1 MADESEHLTIGWPIR
16 SGCCWLANQGKLS
29 KSQMERMKGSKDII
43 GRMLIKCADVSNP
56 ARNIDIYTEWADR
69 IKSEY
74 FSQVEI
80 IGI

>member
-1 MADESEHLTIGWPIR
+1 MANESEHNTIGWSIR
-16 SGCCWLANQGKLS
+16 SGCCWLSKQGKLS

-56 ARNIDIYTEWADR
+56 ARDIGIYAEWADR
-69 IKSEY
+69 IKCEY
-74 FSQVEI
+74 FSQVRP